1 VGLRQR
7 RGHGDVAPAD
17 RRVRREGQR
26 GRVRETDVVGDRR
39 REPDVGG
46 DRRIVDPSQA
56 ARGAR
61 LGERAVV
68 GRTPSATRARIESS
82 WSAIVDEGA
91 STERST
97 VGVARNVRG
106 GAQWR
111 GCGRR
116 RPEAADVGDPAAA
129 AGLRAGAGATGERA
143 ATAIRD
149 RAAVLALRRAG
160 RRRACG
166 RRRPEAAD
174 VGDPAA
180 AAGLRGGAGATGER
194 AAAAIRDRAAVLAL
208 RRAGRGRAPRTC
220 GERSH
225 EEDDERQGQEAT
237 WCHGRLR
244 AKA

>member
-1 VGLRQR
+1 
-7 RGHGDVAPAD
+7 
-17 RRVRREGQR
+17 
-26 GRVRETDVVGDRR
+26 
-39 REPDVGG
+39 
-46 DRRIVDPSQA
+46 RRIVDPSQA

-111 GCGRR
+111 GGGRR
-116 RPEAADVGDPAAA
+116 RPEAADVGDP
-129 AGLRAGAGATGERA
+129 
-143 ATAIRD
+143 
-149 RAAVLALRRAG
+149 
-160 RRRACG
+160 
-166 RRRPEAAD
+166 
-174 VGDPAA
+174 
-180 AAGLRGGAGATGER
+180 

-244 AKA
+244 AKALAPASLVSIRWH